1 MAESQARAA
10 RQRGNKRVLRSEMG
24 YITSQQARSMIKVRT
39 EREKQAEL
47 DKWVRGWKPRQINHR
62 KAFKDIHV
70 EFWRLIGGMR
80 HDPTWRCRFGDE

>member
-10 RQRGNKRVLRSEMG
+10 RQRGNKRVL
-24 YITSQQARSMIKVRT
+24 RSMIKVRT

-47 DKWVRGWKPRQINHR
+47 DKWVRGWKTRQINHR

-70 EFWRLIGGMR
+70 EFWRLIGGMM

>member
-24 YITSQQARSMIKVRT
+24 YITSQQARSMIKERT
-39 EREKQAEL
+39 AREKQAEL
-47 DKWVRGWKPRQINHR
+47 DKWVRGWKTRQINHR

-70 EFWRLIGGMR
+70 EISRLIGSMR
-80 HDPTWRCRFGDE
+80 LDPIWRCRFGD